1 MGGTAIFSHLAAPDS
16 TLVLL
21 VALAL
26 EAVLPLSGIWR
37 RLPHPVAVLGNVV
50 DAFDRR
56 LNRDGRSFRNRMA
69 RGALMTVLLTGAAY
83 GLGYGLQW
91 LLRSIPYGWIGEA
104 AILIVMLAQRS
115 LFEHVRSVMRALNF
129 GRLDRARSAVGR
141 IVGRDVAVL
150 DNHAV
155 ARAAIESL
163 AENFSDAVVAPVFWY
178 LLLGL
183 PGVLAFKAIS
193 TMDSM
198 IGHMTPRHQAFGR
211 VAARLD
217 TAANF
222 IPARLS
228 AAILSMAAACVPRG
242 HPWAALTTAVRDGRK
257 HRSVNAG
264 YPEAAAAGALDL
276 ALGGPRRYGGEA
288 VLDAWLGSGTAQ
300 ASVSDMRRAL
310 LLYVAACC
318 VNALIVAAVL
328 YARAYY

>member
-1 MGGTAIFSHLAAPDS
+1 MGGTTTIPLLASPDS

-26 EAVLPLSGIWR
+26 EAVLPLSGVWR
-37 RLPHPVAVLGNVV
+37 RLPHPVAVLGNVI
-50 DAFDRR
+50 DIFDRR

-69 RGALMTVLLTGAAY
+69 RGAMVAFLIAGAAY
-83 GLGYGLQW
+83 GIGYGLEW
-91 LLRSIPYGWIGEA
+91 LLRGVPYGWIGET

-115 LFEHVRSVMRALNF
+115 LFEHVLAVMRALGS
-129 GRLDRARSAVGR
+129 GRLERAQSAVGR
-141 IVGRDVAVL
+141 IVGRDVTVL
-150 DNHAV
+150 DDHGV

-198 IGHMTPRHQAFGR
+198 IGHMTPRHRAFGR

-222 IPARLS
+222 FPARLS
-228 AAILSMAAACVPRG
+228 AVIVALAAACVPRG
-242 HPWAALTTAVRDGRK
+242 HPLTALVTAARDGHR

-276 ALGGPRRYGGEA
+276 ALGGPRRYGGET
-288 VLDAWLGSGTAQ
+288 VEDAWLGDGRARATVA
-300 ASVSDMRRAL
+300 DIRRAL
-310 LLYVAACC
+310 LLYVAACLI
-318 VNALIVAAVL
+318 NALAVAAVL
-328 YARAYY
+328 YVRA

>member
-1 MGGTAIFSHLAAPDS
+1 MPAFSHFATPDS

-26 EAVLPLSGIWR
+26 EAALPLSGIWR
-37 RLPHPVAVLGNVV
+37 RLPHPVAVLGNVIEV
-50 DAFDRR
+50 FDRR
-56 LNRDGRSFRNRMA
+56 LNRDERSFRNRVA
-69 RGALMTVLLTGAAY
+69 RGALVAVLIAACAY
-83 GLGYGLQW
+83 GIGYGLDG
-91 LLRSIPYGWIGEA
+91 LLRDIPYGWIGEA

-115 LFEHVRSVMRALNF
+115 LFEHVRVVMRALSS
-129 GRLDRARSAVGR
+129 GHIDRAQAAVGR
-141 IVGRDVAVL
+141 IVGRDVTVL
-150 DNHAV
+150 DDHGV

-178 LLLGL
+178 LVLGL

-228 AAILSMAAACVPRG
+228 AAILAIAAACVPGGR
-242 HPWAALTTAVRDGRK
+242 PWAAFVTALRDGHK

-276 ALGGPRRYGGEA
+276 ALGGPRRYGGE
-288 VLDAWLGSGTAQ
+288 VVNDSWLGQGRAQ
-300 ASVSDMRRAL
+300 ATIADMRRAL
-310 LLYVAACC
+310 LLYVVAC
-318 VNALIVAAVL
+318 LINGLMVGTML
-328 YARAYY
+328 YAHAYI

>member
-1 MGGTAIFSHLAAPDS
+1 MGDPAALPFFARPDS

-21 VALAL
+21 LALAL
-26 EAVLPLSGIWR
+26 EAVLPLSGLWR
-37 RLPHPVAVLGNVV
+37 RLPHPVAVLGNVIDV
-50 DAFDRR
+50 FDRR
-56 LNRDGRSFRNRMA
+56 LNREGRSFRNRMA
-69 RGALMTVLLTGAAY
+69 RGALVAFLLASAAY
-83 GLGYGLQW
+83 GIGYGLEW
-91 LLRSIPYGWIGEA
+91 LLRSVPYGWVGEA
-104 AILIVMLAQRS
+104 AVLIVMLAQRS
-115 LFEHVRSVMRALNF
+115 LFEHVRAVVRALRS
-129 GRLDRARSAVGR
+129 GRLDRAQSAVGR
-141 IVGRDVAVL
+141 IVGRDVTVL
-150 DNHAV
+150 DDHGV

-228 AAILSMAAACVPRG
+228 AVILALAASCVPRG
-242 HPWAALTTAVRDGRK
+242 RPLAAFATAARDGHK

-276 ALGGPRRYGGEA
+276 ALGGPRRYGGE
-288 VLDAWLGSGTAQ
+288 VVDDHWLGDGRAQ
-300 ASVSDMRRAL
+300 ATMTDVRRAL
-310 LLYVAACC
+310 LLYVAACL
-318 VNALIVAAVL
+318 VNALAVAAVL
-328 YARAYY
+328 YVRA